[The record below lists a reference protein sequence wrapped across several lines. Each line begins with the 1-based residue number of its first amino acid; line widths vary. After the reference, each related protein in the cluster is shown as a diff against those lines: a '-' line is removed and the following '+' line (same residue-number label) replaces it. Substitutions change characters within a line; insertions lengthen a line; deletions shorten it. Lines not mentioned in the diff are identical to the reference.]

1 MLLSLNPLN
10 ENEMWIAYPD
20 GSNGNKVFKTSNGG
34 TSWNNLSSAV
44 LNNESPQAL
53 VHSAGTDGAV
63 YLFTQFS
70 AYYRN
75 NSSSGWIIDNTGLP
89 TYCNGNIGRPFYRDG
104 KNYDAEITQER
115 FIKLHPA
122 HKDVAYAYY
131 MRAIGYYEQITDIS
145 RDQKI
150 TEDALAALR
159 EVVQRFPN
167 SPYARDAKI
176 KIDLT
181 QDHLAGK
188 QLEIGRFYQKRG
200 EYVAAIN
207 RFRDVVERYQTTAQ
221 VPEAL
226 HRLVETYLTLGIT
239 TEAQKYA
246 SVLGHIFP
254 EDKWYKRSFKLLGK
268 DAPDLEKTKD
278 NKTFGIF

>member
-1 MLLSLNPLN
+1 MIFSRFVLYSVFALFLVSCADKEKDAIGEKRPPSELYAEADDLLQQKLYKTAAEKFQEIERLYPYSD
-10 ENEMWIAYPD
+10 EATRAQIMAAY
-20 GSNGNKVFKTSNGG
+20 
-34 TSWNNLSSAV
+34 A
-44 LNNESPQAL
+44 
-53 VHSAGTDGAV
+53 
-63 YLFTQFS
+63 
-70 AYYRN
+70 
-75 NSSSGWIIDNTGLP
+75 
-89 TYCNGNIGRPFYRDG
+89 FYRDG
-104 KNYDAEITQER
+104 KYDDADITFER

-122 HKDVAYAYY
+122 HKDIAYAYY

-150 TEDALAALR
+150 TEEALAALR

-226 HRLVETYLTLGIT
+226 HRLVETYLMLGIT
-239 TEAQKYA
+239 AEAQKYA
-246 SVLGHIFP
+246 SVLGHNFP